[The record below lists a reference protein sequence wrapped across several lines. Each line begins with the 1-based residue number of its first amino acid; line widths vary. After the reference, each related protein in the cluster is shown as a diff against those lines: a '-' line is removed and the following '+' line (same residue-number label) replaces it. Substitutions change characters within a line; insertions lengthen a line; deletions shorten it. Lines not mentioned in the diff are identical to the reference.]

1 MARGFTLAPRALA
14 LIFAG
19 LLGCGS
25 DLLLPDS
32 PDGAVVLA
40 KVGGDNQN
48 GVVGERLQE
57 PLVVQVK
64 TGRGLAAIE
73 REVEFVFTDDAGV
86 VTPSRAITN
95 SLGEAKASWTLGSE
109 PGPQTVMAQLVV
121 ADTLDLQTAEFT
133 AQAAPGAPDT
143 LSPAPGSP
151 TSQHG
156 RRHQEIPP
164 GTRPVIQVVDR
175 FGNPV
180 PQVSVAWQV
189 VSGEGQV
196 SEAITLTDNAGTAT
210 VRWTLGGRVGL
221 QRLTAAVGPGPVTG
235 SPVTFTAT
243 VFF

>member
-14 LIFAG
+14 LILAG
-19 LLGCGS
+19 VLGCGS
-25 DLLLPDS
+25 DLLLPD
-32 PDGAVVLA
+32 PPGGENVLLS
-40 KVGGDNQN
+40 KVGGDKQD

-57 PLVVQVK
+57 PLVVEVK

-73 REVEFVFTDDAGV
+73 REVEFVFTDAAGV

-121 ADTLDLQTAEFT
+121 ADTLDLQTEEFT

-143 LSPAPGSP
+143 LSARTP
-151 TSQHG
+151 TSQPG
-156 RRHQEIPP
+156 RRSREV
-164 GTRPVIQVVDR
+164 GTQPVIQVVDR

-189 VSGEGQV
+189 VSGEGEV

-210 VRWTLGGRVGL
+210 VNWTLGGRAGL

-235 SPVTFTAT
+235 SPATFTAT
-243 VFF
+243 VLF